1 MTDFTKNRSSGG
13 ETIGAL
19 LAKNASLHGKDIARR
34 EKERGIWKETTWA
47 EYAQEV
53 VACAA
58 GLEKF
63 GVKPGKAV
71 LVLGDNRARLYGGML
86 AVSLLGAYAMP
97 AYPGA
102 TLEELRHFLGEVE
115 IVAAIAEDQEQVD
128 KILELKD
135 AGAEG
140 IDHIIYDEA
149 RGLGFYEVEGLMSW
163 DHLIEVGQ
171 HDLNETPGLREE
183 LLSRAKPEDPAIF
196 LHSSGTTGAPKGIVL
211 SQKNVLAAARNGHAA
226 GAFDENE
233 EVLAYLPM
241 AWVGDFAITVA
252 AALLWRFTVN
262 VPERQETVVRDMRE
276 IAPTFYLAAPRS
288 WDQMLTT
295 IQVGIE
301 NSTPFKKWL
310 YHFFM
315 DRAIAAETRKL
326 NGKSGGILEPLGR
339 LLGEAIIFGPIKDQ
353 FGMNRLKN
361 AFTGGEAIGEDTFV
375 FYRALGIKL
384 RQLYGQT
391 ENSAINAIQSPGEVR
406 LHTVGKPAPGVEVT
420 IAEDGEILVRSDS
433 VFEGYF
439 NKPEAT
445 AEALEGGWLHTGDAG
460 YLEEDGHLVVLG
472 RVSEVMH
479 TAGGERFVPNY
490 IENRLKFSPY
500 IKDAAVIGAGLK
512 ELTAMVCV
520 DFEAVG
526 HWAEVNGVPYVSYAD
541 LSQRE
546 EVATLLR
553 EAFQRVNKAVTE
565 PLRLQRFVSLPKEF
579 DPDDG
584 EITRTRKLRRKIV
597 QERYADVIA
606 ALYDGSKEVHVSA
619 QVTYETGEV
628 GKVERSL
635 PIREV

>member
-58 GLEKF
+58 GLKKI

-149 RGLGFYEVEGLMSW
+149 RGLGFYEVEGLLSW

-233 EVLAYLPM
+233 EILAYLPM
-241 AWVGDFAITVA
+241 AWVGDYAITVA

-301 NSTPFKKWL
+301 NSTPLKKRL

-326 NGKSGGILEPLGR
+326 NGKSGGVLEPLGR

-353 FGMNRLKN
+353 FGMSRLKN

-500 IKDAAVIGAGLK
+500 IKDAAVIGAGLD

-584 EITRTRKLRRKIV
+584 EITRTRKLRRKVV

>member
-1 MTDFTKNRSSGG
+1 MTDLTKKQSSGG
-13 ETIGAL
+13 DTIGAI
-19 LAKNASLHGKDIARR
+19 LARNASKHGSEIALR

-47 EYAQEV
+47 EYAEEV
-53 VACAA
+53 LACAA
-58 GLEKF
+58 GLEKI
-63 GVKPGKAV
+63 GVTPGKAV
-71 LVLGDNRARLYGGML
+71 LILGDNRARLYGGML

-171 HDLNETPGLREE
+171 HDLNESPGLREE
-183 LLSRAKPEDPAIF
+183 LYGRAAPGDPAIF
-196 LHSSGTTGAPKGIVL
+196 MHSSGTTGKPKGIVL
-211 SQKNVLAAARNGHAA
+211 SQKNVFAAARNGHAA

-233 EVLAYLPM
+233 EILAYLPM

-301 NSTPFKKWL
+301 NSTPVKKWL

-315 DRAIAAETRKL
+315 DRAIAAEMNKL
-326 NGKSGGILEPLGR
+326 NGKSGGVLEPLGR
-339 LLGEAIIFGPIKDQ
+339 LLGEVMVFGPIKDQ
-353 FGMNRLKN
+353 FGMSRLKN

-391 ENSAINAIQSPGEVR
+391 ENSAINAIQAPGEVR
-406 LHTVGKPAPGVEVT
+406 LHTVGKPAPGVEVS

-479 TAGGERFVPNY
+479 TAGGERYVPNY

-500 IKDAAVIGAGLK
+500 IKDAAVIGAGLD

-584 EITRTRKLRRKIV
+584 EITRTRKLRRKVV

-635 PIREV
+635 PIWEV

>member
-1 MTDFTKNRSSGG
+1 MAEGATSHISAN
-13 ETIGAL
+13 ETIGTL
-19 LAKNASLHGKDIARR
+19 LARNASNHGSNIAMR
-34 EKERGIWKETTWA
+34 EKERGIWKESTWS
-47 EYAQEV
+47 EYVEEIL
-53 VACAA
+53 ACAA

-63 GVKPGKAV
+63 GVKPGTAV
-71 LVLGDNRARLYGGML
+71 LILGDNRARLYGGML
-86 AVSLLGAYAMP
+86 AISLLGAYAMP

-102 TLEELRHFLGEVE
+102 TLEELQHFLGEAE

-128 KILELKD
+128 KILEIRD
-135 AGAEG
+135 AGASG
-140 IDHIIYDEA
+140 IEHIIYDET
-149 RGLGFYEVEGLMSW
+149 RGLGFYEDEGLMSW

-171 HDLNETPGLREE
+171 HDLNEDPSRRKE
-183 LLSRAKPEDPAIF
+183 LLHRTQPDDPAIF
-196 LHSSGTTGAPKGIVL
+196 LHSSGTTGKPKGIVL
-211 SQKNVLAAARNGHAA
+211 SQKNVLTAAKNGYDA
-226 GAFDENE
+226 GAFGEDEDI
-233 EVLAYLPM
+233 LAYLPM
-241 AWVGDFAITVA
+241 AWVGDYAITVA
-252 AALLWRFTVN
+252 AALMYRFTVN
-262 VPERQETVVRDMRE
+262 VLERQETVVRDMRE

-295 IQVGIE
+295 IQVGME
-301 NSTPFKKWL
+301 DSTPLKKWL

-326 NGKSGGILEPLGR
+326 NGKNGGVLEPLGR

-353 FGMNRLKN
+353 FGMSRLKN

-391 ENSAINAIQSPGEVR
+391 EISAISAIQAPNEVR
-406 LHTVGKPAPGVEVT
+406 LHTVGTPAPGVEVK
-420 IAEDGEILVRSDS
+420 IDDSGEILLRSNS
-433 VFEGYF
+433 VFSGYF
-439 NKPEAT
+439 NKPEAS
-445 AEALEGGWLHTGDAG
+445 AEALKDGWLLTGDAG
-460 YLEEDGHLVVLG
+460 YLEENGQLVVLG
-472 RVSEVMH
+472 RVSEVMY
-479 TAGGERFVPNY
+479 TAGGERYVPNY

-500 IKDAAVIGAGLK
+500 IKDAAVLGSGLD

-541 LSQRE
+541 LSQRD
-546 EVATLLR
+546 EVAKLLR

-565 PLRLQRFVSLPKEF
+565 PLQLKRFVSLPKEF

-584 EITRTRKLRRKIV
+584 EITRTRKLRRKVV

-628 GKVERSL
+628 GKVEKSL

>member
-1 MTDFTKNRSSGG
+1 MTDFAKNGSSGG

-58 GLEKF
+58 GLEKI
-63 GVKPGKAV
+63 GVRPGKAV

-135 AGAEG
+135 AGAQG

-163 DHLIEVGQ
+163 DHLIEVGE

-233 EVLAYLPM
+233 EILAYLPM
-241 AWVGDFAITVA
+241 AWVGDYAITVA

-339 LLGEAIIFGPIKDQ
+339 LLGEVIIFGPIKDQ
-353 FGMNRLKN
+353 FGMSRLKN

-433 VFEGYF
+433 VFDGYF

-500 IKDAAVIGAGLK
+500 IKDAAVIGAGLD

-584 EITRTRKLRRKIV
+584 EITRTRKLRRKVV

-606 ALYDGSKEVHVSA
+606 ALYDGSREVNVSA

>member
-1 MTDFTKNRSSGG
+1 MTDLTQKQSSGG
-13 ETIGAL
+13 DTIGAL
-19 LAKNASLHGKDIARR
+19 LAQNASRHGKDIALR

-47 EYAQEV
+47 EYAEEV
-53 VACAA
+53 LACAA
-58 GLEKF
+58 GLEKI

-71 LVLGDNRARLYGGML
+71 LILGDNRARLYGGML

-102 TLEELRHFLGEVE
+102 TIEELRHFLGEVE

-171 HDLNETPGLREE
+171 HDLNETPGLRED
-183 LLSRAKPEDPAIF
+183 LFGRAKPGDPAIF
-196 LHSSGTTGAPKGIVL
+196 MHSSGTTGKPKGIVL

-226 GAFDENE
+226 GAFDDNE
-233 EVLAYLPM
+233 EILAYLPM

-252 AALLWRFTVN
+252 AALLCRFTVN

-301 NSTPFKKWL
+301 NSTPVKKWL

-326 NGKSGGILEPLGR
+326 NGISGGALEPLGR
-339 LLGEAIIFGPIKDQ
+339 LLGEAIVFGPIKDQ
-353 FGMNRLKN
+353 FGMSRLKN
-361 AFTGGEAIGEDTFV
+361 ALTGGEAIGEDTFV

-406 LHTVGKPAPGVEVT
+406 LHTVGKPAPGVEVK

-445 AEALEGGWLHTGDAG
+445 AEALEDGWLHTGDAG
-460 YLEEDGHLVVLG
+460 YLENDGHLVVLG

-479 TAGGERFVPNY
+479 TAGGERYVPNY

-500 IKDAAVIGAGLK
+500 IKDAAVIGAGLD

-526 HWAEVNGVPYVSYAD
+526 HWAEVNGVPYVSYSD
-541 LSQRE
+541 LSQRD
-546 EVATLLR
+546 EVAALLHG
-553 EAFQRVNKAVTE
+553 AFERVNKAVTE

-584 EITRTRKLRRKIV
+584 EITRTRKLRRKVV

-606 ALYDGSKEVHVSA
+606 ALYDGSKDVHVSA
-619 QVTYETGEV
+619 QVTYETGEI

>member
-1 MTDFTKNRSSGG
+1 MTDFTKNQSSGG

-58 GLEKF
+58 GLEKI

-149 RGLGFYEVEGLMSW
+149 RGLGFYEVEGLLSW

-233 EVLAYLPM
+233 EILAYLPM
-241 AWVGDFAITVA
+241 AWVGDYAITVA

-301 NSTPFKKWL
+301 NSTPLKKRL

-326 NGKSGGILEPLGR
+326 NGKSGGVLEPLGR
-339 LLGEAIIFGPIKDQ
+339 LLGEAIIFGPVKDQ
-353 FGMNRLKN
+353 FGMSRLKN

-500 IKDAAVIGAGLK
+500 IKDAAVIGAGLD

-584 EITRTRKLRRKIV
+584 EITRTRKLRRKVV

>member
-1 MTDFTKNRSSGG
+1 MTEGAQIQTIDG
-13 ETIGAL
+13 ETIGKL
-19 LAKNASLHGKDIARR
+19 LARNAAKYGSGVALR
-34 EKERGIWKETTWA
+34 EKHRGIWKETTWGQYA
-47 EYAQEV
+47 EEV
-53 VACAA
+53 FDCAA
-58 GLEKF
+58 GLEKI
-63 GVKPGKAV
+63 GVKRGQAV
-71 LVLGDNRARLYGGML
+71 LILGDNRARLYGGML
-86 AVSLLGAYAMP
+86 AVALFGGYAMP

-102 TLEELRHFLGEVE
+102 TLEELQHFVGEVE
-115 IVAAIAEDQEQVD
+115 IAAAIAEDQEQVD
-128 KILELKD
+128 KILELRE
-135 AGAEG
+135 AGATS
-140 IDHIIYDEA
+140 IQHIIYDEA
-149 RGLGFYEVEGLMSW
+149 RGLGFYEVDGLMSW
-163 DHLIEVGQ
+163 EHLIEVGQ
-171 HDLNETPGLREE
+171 HHLNEDPKRRDE
-183 LLSRAKPEDPAIF
+183 LIDRAKPDDPAVF
-196 LHSSGTTGAPKGIVL
+196 LHSSGTTGKPKGIVL
-211 SQKNVLAAARNGHAA
+211 SQKNVLAAALNGHAA
-226 GAFDENE
+226 GAFDVNE

-252 AALLWRFTVN
+252 AALLLRFTVN
-262 VPERQETVVRDMRE
+262 VPERQETVIRDMRE

-288 WDQMLTT
+288 WDNMLTT

-301 NSTPFKKWL
+301 NSTPLKKWL
-310 YHFFM
+310 YRFFM

-326 NGKSGGILEPLGR
+326 NGKSGGALEPLGR
-339 LLGEAIIFGPIKDQ
+339 MFGEALVFGPIKDQ
-353 FGMNRLKN
+353 FGMSRLRN

-406 LHTVGKPAPGVEVT
+406 LHTVGKPAPGVEVE
-420 IAEDGEILVRSDS
+420 IANDGEILLRSES
-433 VFEGYF
+433 VFDGYF
-439 NKPEAT
+439 NNPEAT

-460 YLEEDGHLVVLG
+460 YLEDDGHLVVLG

-479 TAGGERFVPNY
+479 TAGGERYVPNY

-500 IKDAAVIGAGLK
+500 IKDAAVIGAGLD

-546 EVATLLR
+546 EVATLLG
-553 EAFQRVNKAVTE
+553 EAFLRVNKAVTE
-565 PLRLQRFVSLPKEF
+565 PLQLKRFVSLPKEF

-584 EITRTRKLRRKIV
+584 EITRTRKLRRKVV

-606 ALYDGSKEVHVSA
+606 ALYDGSKEIRVSA
-619 QVTYETGEV
+619 QVTYETGET
-628 GKVERSL
+628 GKVDRTL

>member
-1 MTDFTKNRSSGG
+1 MAEEATLQVSAS
-13 ETIGAL
+13 ETIGTL
-19 LAKNASLHGKDIARR
+19 LARNASRYGSSIALR
-34 EKERGIWKETTWA
+34 EKERGIWKESTWA
-47 EYAQEV
+47 EYVEEIL
-53 VACAA
+53 ACAA
-58 GLEKF
+58 GLEKL
-63 GVKPGKAV
+63 GVEPGKAV
-71 LVLGDNRARLYGGML
+71 LVLGDNRARLYAGML

-102 TLEELRHFLGEVE
+102 TLEELQHFLGEVE

-128 KILELKD
+128 KILEVRT
-135 AGAEG
+135 AGASG
-140 IDHIIYDEA
+140 IAHVIYDET
-149 RGLGFYEVEGLMSW
+149 RGLGFYEDDGLMSW
-163 DHLIEVGQ
+163 DHLIDIGR
-171 HDLNETPGLREE
+171 HDLNEDPHRRESI
-183 LLSRAKPEDPAIF
+183 LNRTKPDDPAIF
-196 LHSSGTTGAPKGIVL
+196 MHSSGTTGKPKGIVL

-226 GAFDENE
+226 GAFEENE

-295 IQVGIE
+295 IQVGME
-301 NSTPFKKWL
+301 NSTPLKKWL
-310 YHFFM
+310 YRFFM
-315 DRAIAAETRKL
+315 DRAVAAETRKL
-326 NGKSGGILEPLGR
+326 NGESGGALEPLGR
-339 LLGEAIIFGPIKDQ
+339 LLGEAIVFGPIKDQ
-353 FGMNRLKN
+353 FGMSRLKN

-406 LHTVGKPAPGVEVT
+406 LHTVGKPVPGVELK
-420 IAEDGEILVRSDS
+420 IADDGEILIRSDS
-433 VFEGYF
+433 VFKGYF

-445 AEALEGGWLHTGDAG
+445 AEALDGGWLRTGDAG
-460 YLEEDGHLVVLG
+460 YVEENGQLVVLG
-472 RVSEVMH
+472 RVSEVMY
-479 TAGGERFVPNY
+479 TAGGERYVPNY

-500 IKDAAVIGAGLK
+500 IKDAAVLGAGLD

-526 HWAEVNGVPYVSYAD
+526 HWAEVNGVPYTSYAD
-541 LSQRE
+541 LSQRA
-546 EVATLLR
+546 EVATLLHG
-553 EAFQRVNKAVTE
+553 AFKRVNNALTE

-584 EITRTRKLRRKIV
+584 EITRTRKLRRKV
-597 QERYADVIA
+597 VEERYADVVA

>member
-1 MTDFTKNRSSGG
+1 MTDLTQKQSSGG
-13 ETIGAL
+13 DTIGAL
-19 LAKNASLHGKDIARR
+19 LAQNASRHGKDIALR

-47 EYAQEV
+47 EYAEEV
-53 VACAA
+53 LACAA
-58 GLEKF
+58 GLEKI

-71 LVLGDNRARLYGGML
+71 LILGDNRARLYGGML
-86 AVSLLGAYAMP
+86 AVSLLGGYAMP

-102 TLEELRHFLGEVE
+102 TIEELRHFLGEVE

-171 HDLNETPGLREE
+171 HDLNETPGLRED
-183 LLSRAKPEDPAIF
+183 LFGRAKPGDPAIF
-196 LHSSGTTGAPKGIVL
+196 MHSSGTTGKPKGIVL

-226 GAFDENE
+226 GAFDDNE
-233 EVLAYLPM
+233 EILAYLPM

-252 AALLWRFTVN
+252 AALLCRFTVN

-301 NSTPFKKWL
+301 NSTPVKKWL

-326 NGKSGGILEPLGR
+326 NGISGGALEPLGR
-339 LLGEAIIFGPIKDQ
+339 LLGEAIVFGPIKDQ
-353 FGMNRLKN
+353 FGMSRLKN

-406 LHTVGKPAPGVEVT
+406 LHTVGKPAPGVEVK

-445 AEALEGGWLHTGDAG
+445 AEALEDGWLHTGDAG
-460 YLEEDGHLVVLG
+460 YLENDGHLVVLG

-479 TAGGERFVPNY
+479 TAGGERYVPNY

-500 IKDAAVIGAGLK
+500 IKDAAVIGAGLD

-526 HWAEVNGVPYVSYAD
+526 HWAEVNGVPYVSYSD
-541 LSQRE
+541 LSQRD
-546 EVATLLR
+546 EVAALLHG
-553 EAFQRVNKAVTE
+553 AFERVNKAVTE

-584 EITRTRKLRRKIV
+584 EITRTRKLRRKVV

-606 ALYDGSKEVHVSA
+606 ALYDGSKDVHVSA
-619 QVTYETGEV
+619 QVTYETGEI